1 MRKILLFLILVFGEL
16 SGQIGYTQTGLAS
29 YYADKFHGRRTSSGE
44 IYNKHKL
51 TAAHRELPFGTLVKV
66 TNLRN
71 NKSVT
76 VKINDRGPWVSTR
89 IIDLSYAAAKQI
101 DMIAAGEVPVKIE
114 VVKPA
119 PEYEQHTNLT
129 KPKKKPVKKQPVK
142 KQLPKQEPSPPKEKP
157 RVKSKPVYNP
167 VLAEKL
173 AQKITEE
180 GVYSRWGTKLNL
192 KGFYGIQVG
201 SYSTLEN
208 AVKQLQFINGKGYSR
223 VYIKLQNQGR
233 KKLYK
238 VILGQ
243 YKSRE
248 IARINL
254 QEVKS
259 KGIKGFVVKY

>member
-1 MRKILLFLILVFGEL
+1 MRKIFLFVLLGTAYCL
-16 SGQIGYTQTGLAS
+16 GQLGYTQTGLAS

-51 TAAHRELPFGTLVKV
+51 TAAHRELPFGTMVKV

-71 NKSVT
+71 NKSVV
-76 VKINDRGPWVSTR
+76 VKINDRGPWISTR
-89 IIDLSYAAAKQI
+89 IIDLSYAAAKEI

-114 VVKPA
+114 VVQPA
-119 PEYEQHTNLT
+119 PEYEQHTDLT
-129 KPKKKPVKKQPVK
+129 KPKNKPA
-142 KQLPKQEPSPPKEKP
+142 PKSKPKPKPKEKP
-157 RVKSKPVYNP
+157 KPEEKPKSQNQEAFAS
-167 VLAEKL
+167 LLQKL
-173 AQKITEE
+173 KNKIQSE

-192 KGFYGIQVG
+192 NGSYGIQVG

-208 AVKQLQFINGKGYSR
+208 AIKQLQFINHKGYSR
-223 VYIKLQNQGR
+223 VYIKKQKQG
-233 KKLYK
+233 KKYLYK

-248 IARINL
+248 IAKKNL
-254 QEVKS
+254 TEVRR